1 MSARPVS
8 EPSPS
13 DPTEGLRA
21 LPLLARLNTE
31 DVRALAAR
39 GRMRRFSSGT
49 YVVREGEPG
58 DSLYVI
64 LEGHARVL
72 FSSDGGEEAT
82 LAHLGPGD
90 CIGEMTVF
98 DGLPRSASVVASDQ
112 MATVNV
118 TRGDFQAWLAERPQ
132 AAMPLLEE
140 LSLRLRRANQGLAD
154 QLFLGLSQRLAR
166 RLVLLAS
173 TVGTTNPSGGIR
185 IRITQADLASMLGVT
200 RESVNKELQ
209 AFAIRGWLKTSRG
222 SVTITD
228 LDSLNLFR

>member
-1 MSARPVS
+1 MTARPVS

-13 DPTEGLRA
+13 DPAEGLRG
-21 LPLLARLNTE
+21 LPLLARLSTE

-39 GRMRRFSSGT
+39 GRMRRFNSGA
-49 YVVREGEPG
+49 YLVREGEPG
-58 DSLYVI
+58 ESLFVI

-118 TRGDFQAWLAERPQ
+118 TREDFQAWLLERPHT
-132 AAMPLLEE
+132 AMPLLEE

-173 TVGTTNPSGGIR
+173 TVGSQNPSGGIR

-209 AFAIRGWLKTSRG
+209 AFATRGWLKTSRG